1 MLGMENPV
9 MHVRSIGGWC
19 EECGGTG
26 DPGIMHVTPLPGG
39 NILGPPSAPQ
49 NGDLTLAEQAVVGA
63 VIAPIARRMALV
75 MAQRAHLAACD
86 EILRRIEAENT
97 TTVLGNTRLD
107 AIFTIVKAVRSS
119 QPQVG

>member
-1 MLGMENPV
+1 MLGMEPMKPITIDV
-9 MHVRSIGGWC
+9 TDRSPIYP
-19 EECGGTG
+19 T
-26 DPGIMHVTPLPGG
+26 VL
-39 NILGPPSAPQ
+39 PQ